1 MRGEERFRG
10 FLVPSVI
17 KTLKPGT
24 FSRAFLLSAYP
35 IALMLHYV
43 IMSVLQQ
50 GSKMKS
56 IFLVWVLIT
65 SGGYNGNQL
74 SYSPPVAD
82 LASCQRMQEMAKD
95 SGARSRCIQIEIV
108 K

>member
-1 MRGEERFRG
+1 
-10 FLVPSVI
+10 
-17 KTLKPGT
+17 
-24 FSRAFLLSAYP
+24 
-35 IALMLHYV
+35 
-43 IMSVLQQ
+43 
-50 GSKMKS
+50 MKS